1 MDNRES
7 KVEIVRLERTFLL
20 LGGGARIKIR
30 KFLRLGVN
38 TKGRRAEESSP
49 SLQDFSNVYIATG
62 TVVSFDRANF

>member
-1 MDNRES
+1 MDNRAS
-7 KVEIVRLERTFLL
+7 RDCT
-20 LGGGARIKIR
+20 LGANFSSAGGARIKIR

-62 TVVSFDRANF
+62 TVLSFDRAIFSI